1 MLNLIEGLW
10 TIKFVS
16 NMQSAGAG
24 VIVIAKDKILGGDT
38 QYMYVGSISIV
49 NDIVNADVHVKIH
62 ERIPG
67 GQSIFGPL
75 ADDDFDLI
83 LTGKLGAKEMVLTG
97 RLKEKADAA
106 ITILCSK
113 VAELPY

>member
-16 NMQSAGAG
+16 NTQSAGAG

-75 ADDDFDLI
+75 EDFDLI

-97 RLKEKADAA
+97 RLKENADAA